1 MTQLPYTQDTTL
13 SVCIPTYNFGGFIG
27 ETLDSI
33 VSQATSDVEILV
45 FDGNSTD
52 DTAAVVA
59 SRQRPG
65 TRIRYLRASDR
76 GGIDRDLAK
85 VVSLASGEYCWLFS
99 ADDVMAPGAIA
110 AILREVKSAADVY
123 VCRHGDA
130 DKSMNIQIAAH
141 PVLSTSEDITFNMSD
156 DAQCKK
162 FFELAATTEA
172 LFSFMSGLI
181 VRRSRWESVQLNDE
195 FVGSCWA
202 HVARL
207 FDLFDQGLK
216 ATFLVAVLLQRRG
229 DNDSFAT
236 HGVVKRYALAISGFV
251 RLGKR
256 FFPNDPIKQHHIRR
270 VLRAEFRLRNFL
282 YARYCCA
289 RQPNVESADHLNS
302 LFKTLYGGR
311 GLASL
316 FPFLVV
322 RAFPIG
328 LYAPLIAAFRPIAN
342 IGRATRAK
350 FATAL
355 TRPAKDAS

>member
-1 MTQLPYTQDTTL
+1 
-13 SVCIPTYNFGGFIG
+13 
-27 ETLDSI
+27 
-33 VSQATSDVEILV
+33 
-45 FDGNSTD
+45 
-52 DTAAVVA
+52 
-59 SRQRPG
+59 
-65 TRIRYLRASDR
+65 
-76 GGIDRDLAK
+76 
-85 VVSLASGEYCWLFS
+85 
-99 ADDVMAPGAIA
+99 
-110 AILREVKSAADVY
+110 
-123 VCRHGDA
+123 
-130 DKSMNIQIAAH
+130 
-141 PVLSTSEDITFNMSD
+141 
-156 DAQCKK
+156 
-162 FFELAATTEA
+162 
-172 LFSFMSGLI
+172 MSGLI

-256 FFPNDPIKQHHIRR
+256 FFPNDPVKQHHIRR

-282 YARYCCA
+282 YARYCC
-289 RQPNVESADHLNS
+289 
-302 LFKTLYGGR
+302 GGR